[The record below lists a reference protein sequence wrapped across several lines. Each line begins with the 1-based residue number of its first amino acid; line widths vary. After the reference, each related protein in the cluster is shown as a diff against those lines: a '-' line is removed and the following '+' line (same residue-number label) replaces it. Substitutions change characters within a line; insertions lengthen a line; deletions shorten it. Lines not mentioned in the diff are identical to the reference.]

1 MKIIKKHY
9 ILISFVFLALI
20 FFIVKANISNNKR
33 EILTINMSGAPS
45 IPWLDDETPV
55 HVLETF
61 VEAVHGNLIP
71 FGDFN
76 MENAVNQ
83 NTLMSGSFCTEKT
96 CYANV
101 KKGIYF
107 HNGRE
112 VSAYDVEF
120 SLIKNLFAKAEN
132 SFTHALL
139 EDLEGLED
147 ANGNQMSALKRQE
160 PVQKN
165 NILYP
170 TGLLKSIEVIDNYNI
185 KFHLKRK
192 NKFFFQRISSARL
205 PIVPIEELTDDYKK
219 WKKYPVGFGKYKVV
233 NANITNHE
241 YFLKK
246 VNPNENIP
254 SNIKLFYSDN
264 DIGDIKMLLGGTQ
277 RGAQANDKVII
288 FPNIYSNGGF
298 LFNYQT
304 KLGQDPNFRKAISLS
319 LDREKIAAKG
329 IHKELIPEDQMLPN
343 FGWQKNYRADI
354 PVQQQDLA
362 QAKELLNK
370 VPHELWQ
377 NKVLTIPSYWEDV
390 KDINTLPYIQ
400 EIKAE
405 LTDLGLKVEFQSNVE
420 GYDKFKD
427 GDENVLWFT
436 GFAFTSDDPNKSFA
450 NFRNGSY
457 FAHEFPK
464 DPEYERLFQESSAN
478 SSKISEP
485 TKKLSEYFTKNNIMV
500 ILFNQR
506 VSYAYDSKK
515 IASLGEQ
522 YSGIKF
528 EIWKVKMND

>member
-1 MKIIKKHY
+1 MKIKKKLY
-9 ILISFVFLALI
+9 ILISIVFLALI
-20 FFIVKANISNNKR
+20 FFTVKTNFTANHKD
-33 EILTINMSGAPS
+33 ILSINMAAAPS
-45 IPWLDDETPV
+45 IPWDEEGAPV

-61 VEAVHGNLIP
+61 TEAVHGNLIP

-83 NTLMSGSFCTEKT
+83 NTLLSGSFCTEKT

-120 SLIKNLFAKAEN
+120 SLIKDLFEKPEATFAY
-132 SFTHALL
+132 TLL
-139 EDLEGLED
+139 EDLEGIED
-147 ANGNQMSALKRQE
+147 KNGNVMSPLKRKE
-160 PVQKN
+160 LVQKN
-165 NILYP
+165 SILYP
-170 TGLLKSIEVIDNYNI
+170 TGLLKSIEVIDNYNL

-192 NKFFFQRISSARL
+192 NKFFFQRISSAHL

-219 WKKYPVGFGKYKVV
+219 WKKYPIGFGKYKVV
-233 NANITNHE
+233 NAIMANHE

-246 VNPNENIP
+246 VNPKENIP
-254 SNIKLFYSDN
+254 SNIKLFYADN
-264 DIGDIKMLLGGTQ
+264 DVGDIKMLLGGTQ
-277 RGAQANDKVII
+277 RGTQANDKIII

-304 KLGQDPNFRKAISLS
+304 KLGQDPNFRKAISLA

-377 NKVLTIPSYWEDV
+377 NKILTIPCYWEDA
-390 KDINTLPYIQ
+390 KDVNTLPYIQ
-400 EIKAE
+400 EIKTE
-405 LTDLGLKVEFQSNVE
+405 LKELGLKVEFQSNVE

-436 GFAFTSDDPNKSFA
+436 GFAFASDDPNKNFA
-450 NFRNGSY
+450 HFLKGSY
-457 FAHEFPK
+457 FAHEYPT

-478 SSKISEP
+478 SSKISES
-485 TKKLSEYFTKNNIMV
+485 TKKLSEYFTRNNIMV